1 MYHLYS
7 IVYIYLNTSFTDLI
21 DSVYNPLV
29 VSLRITK
36 QSISCL
42 YLFYSLNKYFNV
54 IVVLF
59 TVIWAVIHISSPV

>member
-1 MYHLYS
+1 MHHLYS

-42 YLFYSLNKYFNV
+42 YLFYFLNKYFNV